1 MDNQIR
7 NFLIDRAK
15 KKAPVAYGVI
25 MQQLELDNNIA
36 EHRNQLSYELAEI
49 SRHEHKEG
57 RPMLSAMVM
66 YEGLKSFGNG
76 IYNLAEE
83 LGFGNA
89 AELENQGFAYDMQS
103 QCIEYW
109 RLQNTRTSSKEK
121 IENEHPYDFFN
132 ADEIIFLSN
141 WAGRVYDKENDEHIA
156 AKNYIMNSLGRK
168 TQYWS
173 NELIRRLPD
182 YETFNWRMWS
192 QKGWDDSSGTNKQ
205 VARFKHYTWARI
217 YKKGDGDKDIFF
229 TVGADSEEQ
238 ALVFK
243 LDYYFEGNS
252 NLNSSQKDIVKNSIP
267 ENLRWNI
274 IELSELEDYNWDT
287 LLDLTAKFISENTV
301 SYDSLIRIAWGNE
314 EVKEVFTNNLRK
326 CTPPLKTHGTL
337 PALNP
342 SFIGRETDY
351 IKQAVENKEL
361 GNSGEELVIVY
372 ERKRLKAL
380 GKDEL
385 ADQVNKMQDGKGYDV
400 LSFNE
405 DGSEFYIEVKTTTG
419 NHDTPFDISL
429 NEYLFAE
436 RNKGDYKIYR
446 LYNYSDETNNADFF
460 IIENVLEKL
469 LFQPTGFKA
478 YHKT

>member
-1 MDNQIR
+1 MDSQIR
-7 NFLIDRAK
+7 NYLIERAK
-15 KKAPVAYGVI
+15 LKAPVAYGVI
-25 MQQLELDNNIA
+25 MQQLELDNSIP

-49 SRHEHKEG
+49 SKHEHSEG

-83 LGFGNA
+83 LGFGDA
-89 AELENQGFAYDMQS
+89 SELEAQGFAYEMQR
-103 QCIEYW
+103 QCIDYW
-109 RLQNTRTSSKEK
+109 RAQNITDKSKPD
-121 IENEHPYDFFN
+121 IENNHPIDFFN
-132 ADEIIFLSN
+132 ADEILFLSN
-141 WAGRVYDKENDEHIA
+141 WAGKVYDKENDEHIA
-156 AKNYIMNSLGRK
+156 AKNYIMNSLGSK

-173 NELIRRLPD
+173 NQLIKRLPG

-192 QKGWDDSSGTNKQ
+192 QKGWDDSSGNNKQ

-217 YKKGDGDKDIFF
+217 YKKGDGEKDIFF

-252 NLNSSQKDIVKNSIP
+252 NLSIEQKEIVKKNIP
-267 ENLRWNI
+267 ENLKWNI
-274 IELSELEDYNWDT
+274 IELAELDDYNWDS
-287 LLDLTAKFISENTV
+287 LLDLTTKFIAENTV
-301 SYDSLIRIAWGNE
+301 TYDNLIRIAWGNE

-326 CTPPLKTHGTL
+326 CHPSLKTHEQL
-337 PALNP
+337 PELKP
-342 SFIGRETDY
+342 TFKERETDY

-361 GNSGEELVIVY
+361 GDSGEELVINY
-372 ERKRLKAL
+372 ERKRLRAL
-380 GKDEL
+380 GKNEL
-385 ADQVNKMQDGKGYDV
+385 ADKVEKMKDGKGYDI

-405 DGSEFYIEVKTTTG
+405 DESPIYIEVKTTTG
-419 NHDTPFDISL
+419 SHDNPFDISI

-436 RNKGDYKIYR
+436 RNKHDYKIYR

-460 IIENVLEKL
+460 VIENVIDKL

-478 YHKT
+478 YHKK